1 MYVLFSRLLMQ
12 TSSKDTPFS
21 GNYSFFI
28 KNFPF
33 SKKFFREQKNFF
45 SFFSSYRALE
55 KGKNGALKIFLSLFC
70 LNNLFSAVKP
80 KKVRIFAV

>member
-21 GNYSFFI
+21 GHYSFFI

-33 SKKFFREQKNFF
+33 SKKFFREQKKFF
-45 SFFSSYRALE
+45 PSSYRALE